1 MLTNVLKSVQ
11 MTRGFKKK
19 IRQNN
24 TENSGFGSNAS
35 GRFINKDGLPNVRRT
50 GVNVFNRL
58 SWYHTMLNLSTFRFL
73 SYLLISYILV
83 NLAFAMIY
91 YLIGV
96 QHLTGI
102 DKSDPV
108 NEFIDVFFFS
118 SQTFTTVGYGRIAP
132 VGFLA
137 SLVATFEA
145 FLGLLTFAI
154 ATGLFYGRFS
164 RPRAYLRFSDIA
176 VIAPFK
182 QSTALMFRLAPYKN
196 NALTDADVIVSAAI
210 EVIEDGVRKSN
221 FYRLETQLSKIN
233 TLALNWTVV
242 HKIDENSPFYGFS
255 EDDFK
260 NTDIELI
267 IQVRAF
273 DEVFSNTVVQR
284 SSYVTGEIIYGAKF
298 IPMYYPDKGHQ
309 STVLDLDKINEYQKE
324 DLPVSKGNNE

>member
-1 MLTNVLKSVQ
+1 MA
-11 MTRGFKKK
+11 RGFRQK
-19 IRQNN
+19 IRQRN

-35 GRFINKDGLPNVRRT
+35 GRFINKDGLPNVQRR

-73 SYLLISYILV
+73 SYLVIAYIAV
-83 NLAFAMIY
+83 NLFFAMIY
-91 YLIGV
+91 FLIGV
-96 QHLTGI
+96 EHLTGI
-102 DKSDPV
+102 DKSTPS

-132 VGFLA
+132 VGFTA

-164 RPRAYLRFSDIA
+164 RPRAYLKFSNIA
-176 VIAPFK
+176 VVAPFK
-182 QSTALMFRLAPYKN
+182 DLTALMFRLAPYKN
-196 NALTDADVIVSAAI
+196 NALTDADVIVSTAI
-210 EVIEDGVRKSN
+210 EVIEDGVPKSN

-255 EDDFK
+255 EEDFK
-260 NTDIELI
+260 NTDIEI
-267 IQVRAF
+267 IVQVRAF

-284 SSYVTGEIIYGAKF
+284 SSYVTNEIIYGAKF
-298 IPMYYPDKGHQ
+298 TLMYYPDKENL
-309 STVLDLDKINEYQKE
+309 STILDLDKINDYQKA
-324 DLPVSKGNNE
+324 DLPVWAEKEK

>member
-1 MLTNVLKSVQ
+1 MA
-11 MTRGFKKK
+11 RGFKEK
-19 IRQNN
+19 IQQKNS
-24 TENSGFGSNAS
+24 ENSGFGDNAS
-35 GRFINKDGLPNVRRT
+35 GRFIKKNGLPNVSRK
-50 GVNVFNRL
+50 GMKVFNRF
-58 SWYHTMLNLSTFRFL
+58 SWYHTMLDLSTFQFL
-73 SYLLISYILV
+73 SYLVIAYILV
-83 NLAFAMIY
+83 NIFFAFIY

-96 QHLTGI
+96 EHLTGI
-102 DKSDPV
+102 DKSNPI

-132 VGFLA
+132 VGFMA

-164 RPRAYLRFSDIA
+164 RPRAYLKFSHIA

-182 QSTALMFRLAPYKN
+182 ETSALMFRLAPYKN

-210 EVIEDGVRKSN
+210 EVMENGTPKSR
-221 FYRLETQLSKIN
+221 FYQLKTQLSKIN

-242 HKIDENSPFYGFS
+242 HVIDEDSPFNGFS

-260 NTDIELI
+260 NTDIEMI
-267 IQVRAF
+267 VHIRAF

-284 SSYVTGEIIYGAKF
+284 ASYVSGEIIYGAKF
-298 IPMYYPDKGHQ
+298 TPMYYPDKQHL
-309 STVLDLDKINEYQKE
+309 STILDLDKINDYQKA
-324 DLPVSKGNNE
+324 DLPANKEE

>member
-1 MLTNVLKSVQ
+1 
-11 MTRGFKKK
+11 MTRGFRKK
-19 IRQNN
+19 IRQKN

-35 GRFINKDGLPNVRRT
+35 GRFINKDGFPNVKRT
-50 GVNVFNRL
+50 GVNVFNSL
-58 SWYHTMLNLSTFRFL
+58 SWYHTMLNLSSFRFI
-73 SYLLISYILV
+73 SYLVIAYILI
-83 NLAFAMIY
+83 NLVFAMVY

-96 QHLTGI
+96 EHLTGI
-102 DKSDPV
+102 DKSDPL

-176 VIAPFK
+176 VIAPFEEG
-182 QSTALMFRLAPYKN
+182 TALMFRLAPYKN
-196 NALTDADVIVSAAI
+196 NALTDADVIVSTAI
-210 EVIEDGVRKSN
+210 EVIENDVAKSN
-221 FYRLETQLSKIN
+221 FYRLQTQLNKIN

-255 EDDFK
+255 DADFK
-260 NTDIELI
+260 STDIEI
-267 IQVRAF
+267 IVQVRAF

-284 SSYVTGEIIYGAKF
+284 SSYVTHEIVYGAKF
-298 IPMYYPDKGHQ
+298 VPMYYPDKDNLA
-309 STVLDLDKINEYQKE
+309 TILDLDKINEYQTA
-324 DLPVSKGNNE
+324 DLPVQPGNKE

>member
-1 MLTNVLKSVQ
+1 MAK
-11 MTRGFKKK
+11 GFRQK
-19 IRQNN
+19 IRQKN
-24 TENSGFGSNAS
+24 TDNSGFGSNAS
-35 GRFINKDGLPNVRRT
+35 GRFINRDGLPNVQRK

-58 SWYHTMLNLSTFRFL
+58 SWYHTMLNLSSFRFL
-73 SYLLISYILV
+73 SYLVIAYILI
-83 NLAFAMIY
+83 NLVFAFIY

-96 QHLTGI
+96 EHLTGI
-102 DKSDPV
+102 DKSNPL

-132 VGFLA
+132 VGFTA

-176 VIAPFK
+176 VIAPF
-182 QSTALMFRLAPYKN
+182 QESIGLMFRLAPYKN
-196 NALTDADVIVSAAI
+196 NALTDADVIVSTAI
-210 EVIEDGVRKSN
+210 EVIENGVPKSN
-221 FYRLETQLSKIN
+221 FYRLETHLNKIN

-260 NTDIELI
+260 NTDIEI
-267 IQVRAF
+267 IVQIRAF

-284 SSYVTGEIIYGAKF
+284 TSYVSSEIVYGVKF
-298 IPMYYPDKGHQ
+298 NPMYYPSKDNL
-309 STVLDLDKINEYQKE
+309 TTILNLDKINEYQKA
-324 DLPVSKGNNE
+324 DLPVLMTEKQ

>member
-1 MLTNVLKSVQ
+1 MAK
-11 MTRGFKKK
+11 GFRKRIK
-19 IRQNN
+19 QEN
-24 TENSGFGSNAS
+24 TENSGFGSRAS
-35 GRFINKDGLPNVRRT
+35 GRFINKDGLPNVKRR

-58 SWYHTMLNLSTFRFL
+58 SWYHTMLNLSSFRFIT
-73 SYLLISYILV
+73 YLVVMYILI
-83 NLAFAMIY
+83 NLVFAFIY

-96 QHLTGI
+96 EHLTGI
-102 DKSDPV
+102 DKSDPL

-132 VGFLA
+132 IGFTA

-176 VIAPFK
+176 VIAPF
-182 QSTALMFRLAPYKN
+182 QGVTALMFRLAPYKN
-196 NALTDADVIVSAAI
+196 NALTDADVTLSTAI
-210 EVIEDGVRKSN
+210 EINEEGTTKSN

-255 EDDFK
+255 DADFQ
-260 NTDIELI
+260 NINIEI
-267 IQVRAF
+267 IVHVRAF

-284 SSYVTGEIIYGAKF
+284 SSYTSREIIYGAKF
-298 IPMYYPDKGHQ
+298 LPMYYPDKEKD
-309 STVLDLDKINEYQKE
+309 STVLDLDKINEYQKAE
-324 DLPVSKGNNE
+324 LPVFDAERS

>member
-1 MLTNVLKSVQ
+1 
-11 MTRGFKKK
+11 MTRGFRKK
-19 IRQNN
+19 IRQKN

-35 GRFINKDGLPNVRRT
+35 GRFINRDGLPNVQRR

-58 SWYHTMLNLSTFRFL
+58 SWYHTMLNLSSFRFI
-73 SYLLISYILV
+73 SYLVIAYILI
-83 NLAFAMIY
+83 NLVFAMIY

-102 DKSDPV
+102 DKSDPL

-132 VGFLA
+132 VGFVA

-176 VIAPFK
+176 LIAPF
-182 QSTALMFRLAPYKN
+182 QDAAALMFRLAPYKN
-196 NALTDADVIVSAAI
+196 NALTDADVIVSVAI
-210 EVIEDGVRKSN
+210 EVIENDVPKSN

-260 NTDIELI
+260 NTDIEI
-267 IQVRAF
+267 IVQVRAF

-284 SSYVTGEIIYGAKF
+284 SSYVSGEIVYGARF
-298 IPMYYPDKGHQ
+298 VPMYYPNKENLA
-309 STVLDLDKINEYQKE
+309 TILDLDKINEYQKE
-324 DLPVSKGNNE
+324 ELPISLGNK

>member
-1 MLTNVLKSVQ
+1 
-11 MTRGFKKK
+11 MTRGFRKK
-19 IRQNN
+19 IRQKN

-35 GRFINKDGLPNVRRT
+35 GRFINKDGLPNVQRT
-50 GVNVFNRL
+50 GINVFNRL

-73 SYLLISYILV
+73 SYLLVSYILV
-83 NLAFAMIY
+83 NLIFAMIY

-102 DKSDPV
+102 DKSDPL

-132 VGFLA
+132 VGFMA

-164 RPRAYLRFSDIA
+164 RPRAYLRFSDLA

-182 QSTALMFRLAPYKN
+182 EATALMFRLAPYKN
-196 NALTDADVIVSAAI
+196 NALTDADVIVSVAI
-210 EVIEDGVRKSN
+210 EVIEDGVPKSN
-221 FYRLETQLSKIN
+221 FYRLETQLNKIN

-267 IQVRAF
+267 VQVRAF

-284 SSYVTGEIIYGAKF
+284 SSYVSREIVYGAKF
-298 IPMYYPDKGHQ
+298 VPMYYPDKENR
-309 STVLDLDKINEYQKE
+309 STILNLDKINEYQKT
-324 DLPVSKGNNE
+324 DLPIFSGNNE

>member
-1 MLTNVLKSVQ
+1 MA
-11 MTRGFKKK
+11 RGFKEK
-19 IRQNN
+19 IQQKNS
-24 TENSGFGSNAS
+24 ENSGFGDNAS
-35 GRFINKDGLPNVRRT
+35 GRFINKSGLPNVNRKGT
-50 GVNVFNRL
+50 NVFNRF
-58 SWYHTMLNLSTFRFL
+58 SWYHTMLDLSTFKFL
-73 SYLLISYILV
+73 SYLVIAYILV
-83 NLAFAMIY
+83 NIFFAFIY

-96 QHLTGI
+96 EHLTGI

-132 VGFLA
+132 VGFMA

-164 RPRAYLRFSDIA
+164 RPRAYLKFSDIA

-182 QSTALMFRLAPYKN
+182 GTSALMFRLAPYKN
-196 NALTDADVIVSAAI
+196 NSLTDADVIVSAAI
-210 EVIEDGVRKSN
+210 EVIEDGTPRSK
-221 FYRLETQLSKIN
+221 FYQLKTQLSKIN

-242 HKIDENSPFYGFS
+242 HAIDEDSPFYRFS

-260 NTDIELI
+260 NTDIEI
-267 IQVRAF
+267 IVHIRAF

-284 SSYVTGEIIYGAKF
+284 TSYVSREIVYGAKF
-298 IPMYYPDKGHQ
+298 TPMYYPDRQHL
-309 STVLDLDKINEYQKE
+309 STILDLDKINDYQKA
-324 DLPVSKGNNE
+324 DLPIYKEEQQ

>member
-1 MLTNVLKSVQ
+1 MA
-11 MTRGFKKK
+11 RGFKKK
-19 IRQNN
+19 IKQENA
-24 TENSGFGSNAS
+24 ENSGFGSRAS
-35 GRFINKDGLPNVRRT
+35 GRFINKDGLPNVRRK

-58 SWYHTMLNLSTFRFL
+58 SWYHTMLNLSSFRFIT
-73 SYLLISYILV
+73 YLVIMYILI
-83 NLAFAMIY
+83 NLIFAFIY

-96 QHLTGI
+96 EHLTGI
-102 DKSDPV
+102 DKSDPM

-132 VGFLA
+132 IGFAA

-176 VIAPFK
+176 VIAPF
-182 QSTALMFRLAPYKN
+182 QEATALMFRLAPYKN
-196 NALTDADVIVSAAI
+196 NALTDADVTLSTAI
-210 EVIEDGVRKSN
+210 EINEEGTTKSN

-242 HKIDENSPFYGFS
+242 HKIDESSPFFGFLA
-255 EDDFK
+255 DDFK
-260 NTDIELI
+260 NTNIEI
-267 IQVRAF
+267 IVHVRAF

-284 SSYVTGEIIYGAKF
+284 SSYVSQEIIYGAKF
-298 IPMYYPDKGHQ
+298 SPMYYPDQEKD
-309 STVLDLDKINEYQKE
+309 STVLDLDKINEYQKVE
-324 DLPVSKGNNE
+324 LPVFETEKV